1 MFKVLQVSST
11 TWYCFLAAKTDL
23 WIVELWVRLS
33 FLWVCSLSWFCNC
46 LFDCLL
52 VKQSFLAAWS
62 STSDDKALR
71 SLGRGERW
79 QFKIS
84 NQSMLKLV
92 KQRWNFVLKFHK
104 TVDAVFQHLS
114 ANCHTVSWPSG
125 PKYLT
130 RDWETY
136 LETLNRWRNDTT
148 TKELKCRIYERKLC
162 IWEMKIKTI
171 GWSRPLT

>member
-1 MFKVLQVSST
+1 MVKVLQVSST

-33 FLWVCSLSWFCNC
+33 FLWFCYFSWFSNC

-92 KQRWNFVLKFHK
+92 KQRWNFIKQRMLFFNTFLRIATLCHGQVVPSIWHETEKHIWKLWTDGETTQQQNSWNAGFMKG
-104 TVDAVFQHLS
+104 
-114 ANCHTVSWPSG
+114 NCAFG
-125 PKYLT
+125 
-130 RDWETY
+130 
-136 LETLNRWRNDTT
+136 RWR
-148 TKELKCRIYERKLC
+148 
-162 IWEMKIKTI
+162 
-171 GWSRPLT
+171 